1 MPATTRTVKNLLSRA
16 PAPIR
21 DRAGKALLRGYEGYL
36 SLRGAREEA
45 PGEHD
50 GLPVPPAKLRVLIAG
65 DSDLDRFLISGERES
80 RIVRDTVA
88 RAGTPVNAMDAIL
101 DWGCGCGRVTRWWS
115 DLDGVAVTACDYNAE
130 LVDWVGANL
139 PFTTA
144 LRNRLEPPLPVAD
157 ASQDLVY
164 AFSVLTHLPDELALE
179 WMREIRRVLR
189 PGGLFFFTTHGE
201 ACRDRVT
208 PEEAKALSR
217 GESVVQFSGIAG
229 TNLCAA
235 YHPRAFVE
243 SRLADGFEVVDAV
256 EAHLG
261 GADAET
267 GMVQDRYLLRRTD

>member
-1 MPATTRTVKNLLSRA
+1 VPATTRTVKNLLSRA

-21 DRAGKALLRGYEGYL
+21 DRAGKALLRGYESYL
-36 SLRGAREEA
+36 SVRGAREEA

-65 DSDLDRFLISGERES
+65 DSDLERFLVSGEREN
-80 RIVRDTVA
+80 RMVRDAVA
-88 RAGTPVNAMDAIL
+88 RAGRPVAEMNAIL
-101 DWGCGCGRVTRWWS
+101 DWGCGCARVTRWWA
-115 DLDGVAVTACDYNAE
+115 DLDVAVTACDYNAE
-130 LVDWVGANL
+130 LVGWVDASL
-139 PFTTA
+139 PFVTA
-144 LRNRLEPPLPVAD
+144 RRNELEPPLPVPD
-157 ASQDLVY
+157 ASHDLVY
-164 AFSVLTHLPDELALE
+164 AFSVLTHLPDELALA

-208 PEEAKALSR
+208 PEEAAVLDR

-243 SRLADGFEVVDAV
+243 SRLAEGFEVVETI

-261 GADAET
+261 GADVQT
-267 GMVQDRYLLRRTD
+267 GMVQDRYLLRRV

>member
-1 MPATTRTVKNLLSRA
+1 VPATTRTVKNLLSRA

-21 DRAGKALLRGYEGYL
+21 DRAGKALLRGYESYL
-36 SLRGAREEA
+36 SVRGARDETPA
-45 PGEHD
+45 DHSGM
-50 GLPVPPAKLRVLIAG
+50 PVPPAKLRVLIAG
-65 DSDLDRFLISGERES
+65 DSDLERFLVSGEREN
-80 RIVRDTVA
+80 RMVREAAA
-88 RAGTPVNAMDAIL
+88 RAGRPVAEMDAIL
-101 DWGCGCGRVTRWWS
+101 DWGCGCARVTRWWS
-115 DLDGVAVTACDYNAE
+115 DLEDVAVTACDYNAE
-130 LVDWVGANL
+130 LVDWVGASL
-139 PFTTA
+139 PFVTA
-144 LRNRLEPPLPVAD
+144 RRNELEPPLPVPD

-164 AFSVLTHLPDELALE
+164 AFSVLTHLPDELALA

-208 PEEAKALSR
+208 PEEAAALDR

-243 SRLADGFEVVDAV
+243 SRLAEGFEVVETI

-261 GADAET
+261 GADVQT
-267 GMVQDRYLLRRTD
+267 GMVQDRYLLRRV

>member
-1 MPATTRTVKNLLSRA
+1 VPATTRTVKNLLSRA

-21 DRAGKALLRGYEGYL
+21 DRAGKALLRGYESYL
-36 SLRGAREEA
+36 SVRGARDETPA
-45 PGEHD
+45 DHSGM
-50 GLPVPPAKLRVLIAG
+50 PVPPAKLRVLIAG
-65 DSDLDRFLISGERES
+65 DSDLERFLVSGEREN
-80 RIVRDTVA
+80 RMVREAAA
-88 RAGTPVNAMDAIL
+88 RAGRPVAEMEAIL
-101 DWGCGCGRVTRWWS
+101 DWGCGCARVTRWWS
-115 DLDGVAVTACDYNAE
+115 DLEDVAVTACDYNAE
-130 LVDWVGANL
+130 LVDWVGASL
-139 PFTTA
+139 PFVTA
-144 LRNRLEPPLPVAD
+144 RRNELEPPLPVPD

-164 AFSVLTHLPDELALE
+164 AFSVLTHLPDELALA

-208 PEEAKALSR
+208 PEEAAVLDR

-243 SRLADGFEVVDAV
+243 SRLAEGFEVVETI

-261 GADAET
+261 GADVQT
-267 GMVQDRYLLRRTD
+267 GMVQDRYLLRRV

>member
-1 MPATTRTVKNLLSRA
+1 VPATTRTVKNLLSRA

-21 DRAGKALLRGYEGYL
+21 DRAGKALLRGYESYL
-36 SLRGAREEA
+36 SVRGARDEA

-65 DSDLDRFLISGERES
+65 DSDLERFLVSGEREN
-80 RIVRDTVA
+80 RMVRDAVA
-88 RAGTPVNAMDAIL
+88 RAGRPVAEMNAIL
-101 DWGCGCGRVTRWWS
+101 DWGCGCARVTRWWA
-115 DLDGVAVTACDYNAE
+115 DLDVAVTACDYNAE
-130 LVDWVGANL
+130 LVGWVDANL
-139 PFTTA
+139 PFVTA
-144 LRNRLEPPLPVAD
+144 RRNALEPPLPVPD
-157 ASQDLVY
+157 AGQDLVY
-164 AFSVLTHLPDELALE
+164 AFSVLTHLPDELALA

-208 PEEAKALSR
+208 PDEAAALDR

-243 SRLADGFEVVDAV
+243 SRLAEGFEVLEAI
-256 EAHLG
+256 EAHRG
-261 GADAET
+261 GADVET
-267 GMVQDRYLLRRTD
+267 GMVQDRYLLRRV

>member
-1 MPATTRTVKNLLSRA
+1 MPTTTRTVKNLLSRA

-21 DRAGKALLRGYEGYL
+21 DRAGRALLRGYESYL
-36 SLRGAREEA
+36 SRRGARDEA
-45 PGEHD
+45 PSEHN

-65 DSDLDRFLISGERES
+65 DSDLERFLVSGEREN
-80 RIVRDTVA
+80 RIVRDTVE
-88 RAGTPVNAMDAIL
+88 RAGRPVSELGAIL

-115 DLDGVAVTACDYNAE
+115 DLDDVAVTACDYNAE
-130 LVDWVGANL
+130 LVGWVGTNL
-139 PFTTA
+139 PFVTA
-144 LRNRLEPPLPVAD
+144 RRNELEPPLPVAD
-157 ASQDLVY
+157 ESQDLVY
-164 AFSVLTHLPDELALE
+164 AFSVLTHLPDDLALA
-179 WMREIRRVLR
+179 WMAEIRRVLR

-208 PEEAKALSR
+208 PEEAQALAR

-243 SRLADGFEVVDAV
+243 TRLADGFEVVEAV

-261 GADAET
+261 GADLET
-267 GMVQDRYLLRRTD
+267 GMVQDRYLLRRVG

>member
-21 DRAGKALLRGYEGYL
+21 DRAGKALLRGYEAYL
-36 SLRGAREEA
+36 SRRGAHEEA

-50 GLPVPPAKLRVLIAG
+50 GLAVPPAKLRVLIAG

-144 LRNRLEPPLPVAD
+144 LRNRLEPPLPVGD

-179 WMREIRRVLR
+179 WMREIRRVLA

>member
-1 MPATTRTVKNLLSRA
+1 VPATTRTVKNLLSRA

-21 DRAGKALLRGYEGYL
+21 DRAGKALLRGYESYL
-36 SLRGAREEA
+36 SVRGARDETPA
-45 PGEHD
+45 DHSGM
-50 GLPVPPAKLRVLIAG
+50 PVPPAKLRVLIAG
-65 DSDLDRFLISGERES
+65 DSDLERFLVSGEREN
-80 RIVRDTVA
+80 RMVREAAA
-88 RAGTPVNAMDAIL
+88 RAGRPVAEMDAIL
-101 DWGCGCGRVTRWWS
+101 DWGCGCARVTRWWS
-115 DLDGVAVTACDYNAE
+115 DLEDVAVTACDYNAE
-130 LVDWVGANL
+130 LVDWVGASL
-139 PFTTA
+139 PFVTA
-144 LRNRLEPPLPVAD
+144 RRNELEPPLPVPD

-164 AFSVLTHLPDELALE
+164 AFSVLTHLPDELALA

-208 PEEAKALSR
+208 PEEAAVLDR

-243 SRLADGFEVVDAV
+243 SRLAEGFEVVETI

-261 GADAET
+261 GADVQT
-267 GMVQDRYLLRRTD
+267 GMVQDRYLLRRV

>member
-1 MPATTRTVKNLLSRA
+1 VPATTRTVKNLLSRA

-21 DRAGKALLRGYEGYL
+21 DRAGKALLRGYESYL
-36 SLRGAREEA
+36 SVRGARDET
-45 PGEHD
+45 PTDHNGM
-50 GLPVPPAKLRVLIAG
+50 PVPPAKLRVLIAG
-65 DSDLDRFLISGERES
+65 DSDLERFLVSGEREN
-80 RIVRDTVA
+80 RMVREAAA
-88 RAGTPVNAMDAIL
+88 RAGRPVAEMDAIL
-101 DWGCGCGRVTRWWS
+101 DWGCGCARVTRWWS
-115 DLDGVAVTACDYNAE
+115 DLEDVAVTACDYNAE
-130 LVDWVGANL
+130 LVDWVGASL
-139 PFTTA
+139 PFVTA
-144 LRNRLEPPLPVAD
+144 RRNELEPPLPVPD

-164 AFSVLTHLPDELALE
+164 AFSVLTHLPDELALA

-208 PEEAKALSR
+208 PEEAAALDR

-243 SRLADGFEVVDAV
+243 SRLAEGFEVVETI

-261 GADAET
+261 GADVQT
-267 GMVQDRYLLRRTD
+267 GMVQDRYLLRRV

>member
-1 MPATTRTVKNLLSRA
+1 MPATTRTIKNLLSRA

-21 DRAGKALLRGYEGYL
+21 DRAGKALLRGYERYL
-36 SLRGAREEA
+36 SARGERDEA
-45 PGEHD
+45 PVEHH

-65 DSDLDRFLISGERES
+65 DSDVERFLVSGEREN
-80 RIVRDTVA
+80 RMVRETAA
-88 RAGTPVNAMDAIL
+88 RAGSPVEDMESIL

-115 DLDGVAVTACDYNAE
+115 DLAGVAVTACDYNPE
-130 LVDWVGANL
+130 LLGWVGDNL
-139 PFTTA
+139 PFVA
-144 LRNRLEPPLPVAD
+144 ARRNELEPPLPVAD
-157 ASQDLVY
+157 TSQDLVY
-164 AFSVLTHLPDELALE
+164 AFSVLTHLPDELAVA
-179 WMREIRRVLR
+179 WMQEIRRVLR

-208 PEEAKALSR
+208 PDEAAAMAR

-243 SRLADGFEVVDAV
+243 SRLADGFEVVEAI

-261 GADAET
+261 GADAQT
-267 GMVQDRYLLRRTD
+267 GMVQDRYLLRRA

>member
-36 SLRGAREEA
+36 SLRGARDEA
-45 PGEHD
+45 PVTD
-50 GLPVPPAKLRVLIAG
+50 NGLPVPPAKLRVLIAG
-65 DSDLDRFLISGERES
+65 DSDVERFLVSGRRENA
-80 RIVRDTVA
+80 IVRETVE
-88 RAGTPVNAMDAIL
+88 RSGLRVDELRSIL
-101 DWGCGCGRVTRWWS
+101 DWGCGCGRVTRWWG
-115 DLDGVAVTACDYNAE
+115 DLDGAAVTACDYNPE
-130 LVDWVGANL
+130 LVGWVGASL
-139 PFTTA
+139 PFVTA
-144 LRNRLEPPLPVAD
+144 RRNELEPPLPVPD

-164 AFSVLTHLPDELALE
+164 AFSVLTHLPDDLALA
-179 WMREIRRVLR
+179 WMAEIRRVLR

-208 PEEAKALSR
+208 PDEAAALSR

-243 SRLADGFEVVDAV
+243 ARLANGFEVVEAV

-261 GADAET
+261 GADLET
-267 GMVQDRYLLRRTD
+267 GMVQDRYLLRRAD